1 MADSNGNVGSR
12 KQIVFAYL
20 RVRIK
25 INTEPT
31 IEARIKSFARQVSLT
46 LARESYEV
54 QPGGFDSV
62 LEYDDG

>member
-1 MADSNGNVGSR
+1 
-12 KQIVFAYL
+12 
-20 RVRIK
+20 
-25 INTEPT
+25 
-31 IEARIKSFARQVSLT
+31 VSLT